1 MGNSTAMVNTF
12 SFMPES
18 LWLLYGRKLS
28 YILGPV
34 LILLSHVGA
43 LLVLT
48 TDLTLGALAWGIG
61 LYLIRMLAITAVYHR
76 LLTHHAYRAPRA
88 LLHVGCLV
96 AASAGQMGPSWWKA
110 HHLEHHRHSDQPDD
124 RHSPHQLREGLQGFL
139 WAQGGWLLS
148 SRFFP
153 ETLPRDVE
161 RDQILRWLDRLHFLP
176 SLALA
181 GISYGLGGMA
191 FLTAYFLSTIVL
203 FHAVQTVNSLGHL
216 WGRQPFQ
223 VKDHSRNNPLVALL
237 TLGEGWHNLHH
248 AFPRSARHGF
258 GLHNNRVELLP
269 DPTYAVLRGLRA
281 LGLASQLVVPS
292 GAQLLARRRLEPGA
306 TNP

>member
-1 MGNSTAMVNTF
+1 MVNIF
-12 SFMPES
+12 SFTPEPF
-18 LWLLYGRKLS
+18 WLLFWRKFS

-34 LILLSHVGA
+34 LILLSHAGA

-48 TDLTLGALAWGIG
+48 TDLTLGAWIWGTG

-76 LLTHHAYRAPRA
+76 LLTHRAYRAPRA
-88 LLHVGCLV
+88 LLHLGCLV

-110 HHLEHHRHSDQPDD
+110 HHLEHHRHSDQLGDS
-124 RHSPHQLREGLQGFL
+124 HSPHQPRRGLQGLL

-148 SRFFP
+148 PSFFP

-161 RDQILRWLDRLHFLP
+161 RDRLLRWLDRLHFVP

-181 GISYGLGGMA
+181 GISYGLGGWA
-191 FLTAYFLSTIVL
+191 YLAAYFLSTIVL

-223 VKDHSRNNPLVALL
+223 VMDRSRNNPLVALL

-258 GLHNNRVELLP
+258 GLRNNRVELLP

-292 GAQLLARRRLEPGA
+292 GAQLLARRRQEPGV
-306 TNP
+306 TNA